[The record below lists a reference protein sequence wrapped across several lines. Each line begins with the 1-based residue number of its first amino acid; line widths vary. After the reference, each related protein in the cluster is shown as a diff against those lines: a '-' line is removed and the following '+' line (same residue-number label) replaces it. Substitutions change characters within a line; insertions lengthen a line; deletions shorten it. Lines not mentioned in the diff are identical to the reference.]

1 MLERL
6 HVENF
11 QSLRD
16 VDIELGEFTV
26 IVGPSGRGKSSLI
39 RALRAVCFNK
49 TGETFIRHG
58 QAKATV
64 TLTFDGGQEIE
75 WAKPR
80 KKGAVYGF
88 GDTEYTR
95 TGRGVPDEISS
106 ALAIR
111 QVEIEKGFKFAP
123 QFHGQHDAP
132 LLLTESSTVAARAL
146 AKLTKL
152 SVLVAAQMDCRRD
165 RGRAQ
170 QHLAAAEED
179 EERLRGELRELPSVK
194 KSRNL
199 MDQADRQVAR
209 LKTEVARV
217 VQGVSI
223 SEDIY
228 EALRLADVTLPSG
241 AVFEDIE
248 DAFTDLDTLT
258 KRITSQEERDAFLE
272 DAEGDVVVAEGHA
285 DDMQNKYD
293 ALVEEL
299 GVCPLCG
306 SGEKW
311 GHDDH

>member
-1 MLERL
+1 MLENL
-6 HVENF
+6 KVQNY

-16 VDIELGEFTV
+16 VDIDLGKFVV
-26 IVGPSGRGKSSLI
+26 IVGPSGRGKSSII

-49 TGETFIRHG
+49 TGEGFIRHG
-58 QAKATV
+58 QPKATV

-75 WAKPR
+75 WAKSR

-88 GDTEYTR
+88 GDTQYTR
-95 TGRGVPDEISS
+95 TGRDVPDDIRS

-111 QVEIEKGFKFAP
+111 QVEIDKGFRFAP

-152 SVLVAAQMDCRRD
+152 SVLVAAQMECRRD

-170 QHLAAAEED
+170 QHLTSAEED
-179 EERLRGELRELPSVK
+179 EERLRGQLRELPSVK

-199 MDQADRQVAR
+199 MDQVDKHVAR
-209 LKTEVARV
+209 LKAEVARA
-217 VQGVSI
+217 VQGDSI
-223 SEDIY
+223 SDDIH

-241 AVFEDIE
+241 ADFEDIE
-248 DAFTDLDTLT
+248 DAFSELETLT
-258 KRITSQEERDAFLE
+258 KKITVQA
-272 DAEGDVVVAEGHA
+272 DAEAGQDREEEDVGVAE
-285 DDMQNKYD
+285 DIVNDLQTNYD

-311 GHDDH
+311 GHDH